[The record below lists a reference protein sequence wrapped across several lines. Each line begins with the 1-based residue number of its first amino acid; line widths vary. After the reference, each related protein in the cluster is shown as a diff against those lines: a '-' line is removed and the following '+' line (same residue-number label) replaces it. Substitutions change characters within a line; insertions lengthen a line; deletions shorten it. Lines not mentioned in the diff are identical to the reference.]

1 MAWSRMSS
9 RPSCKRS
16 RTLSEISFSSP
27 RMTDTLSQRTRRVTA
42 SPTQKVTQEAAELR
56 QQGIDVVDLGAGE
69 PDFSTPSHINAAGI
83 AAITEGFT
91 KYTANAGIPEL
102 REAICARYAEAYGI
116 TFSPASTI
124 VTAGGKQAL
133 FNVAMALLDPGD
145 EVITHA
151 PGWPTI
157 VDQVKL
163 AGASPVIVRTHP
175 EDGFAVHAE
184 AILEAVTAQTKAI
197 VINSPGNPTG
207 GLISESELAT
217 IGQEAARRGIWV
229 VLDLCYEQLIY
240 ADTPHNLPRVLS
252 EVAPDSS
259 VLVGTLSKSYA
270 MTGWRCGWAV
280 GPPRLIAAC
289 NNIQSHCTSNV
300 SSITQRA
307 GVAALTSPQTCV
319 TEMRDEYQSRRDA
332 LLQWLLVEPR
342 ITCVR
347 PAGAFY
353 LFPDVSQLLSPD
365 MLRTSS
371 DLASALL
378 RHAHVAVT
386 PGEAFD
392 APGYVRISY
401 ASSRDR
407 LREAVDRIERFI
419 TDLDRGVI
427 EEKSS
432 QGSVSRS
439 DQTPA

>member
-1 MAWSRMSS
+1 MAWSRPWS
-9 RPSCKRS
+9 RPNSERS
-16 RTLSEISFSSP
+16 RTHSKSPFS
-27 RMTDTLSQRTRRVTA
+27 RMKNTLSQRTRRVTA
-42 SPTQKVTQEAAELR
+42 SPTQKVTLEASQLR
-56 QQGIDVVDLGAGE
+56 RQGVDIVDLGAGE
-69 PDFSTPSHINAAGI
+69 PDFSTPAHISDAGI
-83 AAITEGFT
+83 TAISDGFT

-102 REAICARYAEAYGI
+102 KEAICGRYAEAYGV
-116 TFSPASTI
+116 SPTPDGTI

-133 FNVAMALLDPGD
+133 FNIAMALFEPGD

-157 VDQVKL
+157 VDQVKV
-163 AGASPVIVRTHP
+163 AGAIPVVVRTHA

-184 AILEAVTAQTKAI
+184 TVLEAVTPRTKAI

-217 IGQEAARRGIWV
+217 IGQEAARREIWV

-240 ADTPHNLPRVLS
+240 ADSPHNLPRVLGD
-252 EVAPDSS
+252 VAPTSS
-259 VLVGTLSKSYA
+259 VLVGSLSKSYA
-270 MTGWRCGWAV
+270 MTGWRCGWAI
-280 GPPRLIAAC
+280 GPPTLIAAC

-307 GVAALTSPQTCV
+307 GVAALTSSQACV
-319 TEMRDEYQSRRDA
+319 TEMRDAYRSRRDA
-332 LLQWLLVEPR
+332 LLEWLSVEPR

-353 LFPDVSQLLSPD
+353 LFPDVSALLSPD
-365 MLRTSS
+365 TFRTSS

-378 RHAHVAVT
+378 RHGHVAVT

-392 APGYVRISY
+392 APGYVRVSY
-401 ASSRDR
+401 AASRDR
-407 LREAVDRIERFI
+407 LREGVDRIERFI
-419 TDLDRGVI
+419 ADLDQGRI
-427 EEKSS
+427 QEKSS
-432 QGSVSRS
+432 PDSRSRS